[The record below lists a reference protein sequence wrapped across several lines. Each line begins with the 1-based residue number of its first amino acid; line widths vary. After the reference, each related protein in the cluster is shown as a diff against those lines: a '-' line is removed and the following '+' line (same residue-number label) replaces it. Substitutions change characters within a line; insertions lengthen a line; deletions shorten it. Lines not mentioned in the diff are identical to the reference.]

1 MSELLARWSMGLGIA
16 GTLFFAWSIAENP
29 TALALSEKEVLKKL
43 DPVPVFTIAD
53 EQGVLL
59 VASGVF
65 ISQEA
70 TDQYTIAQLNQ
81 MTQSEFTEALGEI
94 WEETPEI
101 AQQTW
106 RSKPFADLEALH
118 QAMAA
123 VVNSMS
129 ESEQL
134 ELIRAHPDL
143 GSKAKM
149 AEASVQEQAGA
160 GLDRLSE
167 SEYQRFQSLNQAYK
181 DRFNFPFIIAVK
193 NHTKES
199 ILEAFETR
207 LENTQ
212 EQEKQRAL
220 TEISKIARFRLQSI
234 IEAG

>member
-1 MSELLARWSMGLGIA
+1 MRSLNKASLICLVDLFIKMRTTTIELLTRWSMGLGIA
-16 GTLFFAWSIAENP
+16 GSLFLAWSIAENP
-29 TALALSEKEVLKKL
+29 TALALPEKEVLEKL

-53 EQGVLL
+53 EQGAPLVVSGENEAKVAEVLI
-59 VASGVF
+59 A
-65 ISQEA
+65 QEA
-70 TDQYTIAQLNQ
+70 TNQYTIAQLNQ

-149 AEASVQEQAGA
+149 AEASVQEQEERG
-160 GLDRLSE
+160 
-167 SEYQRFQSLNQAYK
+167 
-181 DRFNFPFIIAVK
+181 
-193 NHTKES
+193 
-199 ILEAFETR
+199 
-207 LENTQ
+207 
-212 EQEKQRAL
+212 
-220 TEISKIARFRLQSI
+220 
-234 IEAG
+234 